1 MSHLGVD
8 LLRSDTGHYMQWPP
22 VDDAPTAPVALPV
35 PLPAARTAERGRS
48 WISML
53 GAGTPTAP
61 ALVAG
66 AGSTPALGSRDRVSG
81 YLSLV
86 NWLVLLLMFC
96 AFLLAK
102 TLPADTA
109 LTGGTVA
116 QSCTV
121 AAAACAET
129 SAP

>member
-22 VDDAPTAPVALPV
+22 VDDAPTAPV
-35 PLPAARTAERGRS
+35 PLPAAGTAARGRS

-53 GAGTPTAP
+53 GTDTAAP
-61 ALVAG
+61 AVA
-66 AGSTPALGSRDRVSG
+66 APLADGSRDRVG
-81 YLSLV
+81 VYLSLV

-96 AFLLAK
+96 VFLLAK

-109 LTGGTVA
+109 LTGGTA
-116 QSCTV
+116 THTCTV
-121 AAAACAET
+121 ASAGCAKTAAR
-129 SAP
+129 